1 MSTLKDP
8 LRHRADF
15 VSAAIHRDSAGVI
28 YSDRNR
34 TSPVSAIVR
43 NVFQF
48 ADDDIPGILA
58 ILPCNKSFIPPPG
71 AAMSILGL
79 LFLLLFGGPA
89 MADEQS
95 QGGKQHEQI
104 SNQERSSSELFKS
117 EVMPLLKR
125 HCIKCHGVSKKEA
138 DLQLHSA
145 VRIFQGGESGAVV
158 IPGHPEASALLTRVQ
173 RNEMPPLNSLSDSEK
188 RILELWIAEGAPGL
202 PASEAEAESIRR
214 DEHWAFTRLQP
225 VEPSQVNEPELCHTP
240 IDQFIQF
247 ELEKVGLRIGPA
259 ADRRTL
265 IRRVSF
271 ILTGLPPTLAEID
284 SFLADESADAWK
296 NMVERF
302 LSSTQYGVRWGRHWL
317 DAAGYA
323 DSNGYFNAD
332 SDRPLAWKYRD
343 YIVRSINADKP
354 FDQFVREQI
363 AGDELSGFDPQKH
376 RKAATPEMID
386 QLIATHYLRNGQDG
400 TGESDGNPDEVR
412 IDRYTALES
421 SQQIIASSLLGLT
434 FQCAKCHDHKFEPL
448 TQKDFYQFQSVLF
461 PTFNHEKWVKP
472 NDRFAYASPPG
483 VYEAWEKHIA
493 DAKEQLTVLQND
505 LRDWSMSNRLP
516 ELVRFFDDFSIVDR
530 LNENWSP
537 TINGDDGPAGV
548 STVNLLTI
556 APANLND
563 QPLPAALSS
572 NGLLQILEGGATGD
586 KWLAT
591 KQIFDWTPDIEGQW
605 IQVTFS
611 LVDTKVRNDE
621 KPAERIAY
629 GIALHDFNN
638 NSDVAGGN
646 ILIDGNPA
654 GGASVHID
662 YPGPSSTHAGNI
674 GSAGY
679 VAGKSYGVRIT
690 HLANQKFQL
699 QHLVDGLPEGRS
711 IELSEADLPNGCF
724 AFGLCCNRSFQVD
737 NVLVEASFAVDSL
750 APIAPAIAEFQAEL
764 KTRHD
769 KIRTV
774 ADKISELQAQ
784 EPGRIAWQ
792 TDTEPS
798 PPDVFLLERG
808 EYSLRKD
815 KVEPAPVSALND
827 DTNPLEITAPPN
839 GFPSS
844 GRRLA
849 WANWVTKPDSRA
861 ASLMARVQVNRVW
874 QQYFGTGLVST
885 PENLGMSGAEP
896 THPALLDWLA
906 HEFIRSGWSL
916 KSLHRLILQSAVLQQ
931 SSIANNQ
938 GTLVDPYNKLLW
950 RFPIRRLDA
959 EAVRDSQLA
968 ISGELDLSLDG
979 PYIPT
984 TRNGAAEVLV
994 PESNPGAFRRSIYLQ
1009 QRRSQGLSLLNVFDA
1024 PMMVVNCTRRPI
1036 TTMPLQSL
1044 TLLNSEFA
1052 VRRGQ
1057 NFAKRILSDAEK
1069 SDEDRIQLAF
1079 VLATGSPGEDDIT
1092 AESLAF
1098 IKQQQELYAESSD
1111 SRHKAWSD
1119 FCQLLLA
1126 SNGCLYLE

>member
-1 MSTLKDP
+1 
-8 LRHRADF
+8 
-15 VSAAIHRDSAGVI
+15 
-28 YSDRNR
+28 
-34 TSPVSAIVR
+34 
-43 NVFQF
+43 
-48 ADDDIPGILA
+48 
-58 ILPCNKSFIPPPG
+58 
-71 AAMSILGL
+71 MSILGL
-79 LFLLLFGGPA
+79 LFLLLCTGA
-89 MADEQS
+89 VLADESS
-95 QGGKQHEQI
+95 QGGKSSEQ
-104 SNQERSSSELFKS
+104 SFNQEHSSADSFRS

-138 DLQLHSA
+138 ALQLHSA

-158 IPGHPEASALLTRVQ
+158 IPGHPETSSLLTRIQ
-173 RNEMPPLNSLSDSEK
+173 KNEMPPENPLSDAEK
-188 RILELWIAEGAPGL
+188 QILERWIADGAPGL
-202 PASEAEAESIRR
+202 PANEAEADSMRR

-225 VEPSQVNEPELCHTP
+225 AEPPQVNQREICRTP

-247 ELEKVGLRIGPA
+247 ELEKVGLRISPN

-271 ILTGLPPTLAEID
+271 ILTGLPPTPEAIEN
-284 SFLADESADAWK
+284 FLNDESADAWS
-296 NMVERF
+296 NMVERY
-302 LSSTQYGVRWGRHWL
+302 LSSEQYGVRWGRHWL

-343 YIVRSINADKP
+343 YVVRSINADKP

-363 AGDELSGFDPQKH
+363 AGDELSGFRPEKH

-472 NDRFAYASPPG
+472 NERVVYASLPG
-483 VYEAWEKHIA
+483 VYDAWEKQIA
-493 DAKEQLTVLQND
+493 DAKERLAALQND
-505 LRDWSMSNRLP
+505 LREWSMKNRLP
-516 ELVRFFDDFSIVDR
+516 ELIRFSDDFSIGDR
-530 LNENWSP
+530 LDENWSS
-537 TINGDDGPAGV
+537 TISGDDGPAGV
-548 STVNLLTI
+548 SAVNLLTT
-556 APANLND
+556 APASLND

-572 NGLLQILEGGATGD
+572 NGLLQIVEGGATGD

-591 KQIFDWTPDIEGQW
+591 KQTFDWTPDGEGQW

-611 LVDTKVRNDE
+611 LIDTKVRDDE

-654 GGASVHID
+654 GGASVHVD

-690 HLANQKFQL
+690 HGANRKFQM
-699 QHLVDGLPEGRS
+699 QHLVDGLPEGRT
-711 IELSEADLPNGCF
+711 IELAEADLPNGCF
-724 AFGLCCNRSFQVD
+724 AFGLCCHRSYQVD
-737 NVLVEASFAVDSL
+737 DVLVEASFAVDSNS
-750 APIAPAIAEFQAEL
+750 PNAPAVAEFQAEL
-764 KTRHD
+764 SKRQNEL
-769 KIRTV
+769 RTV
-774 ADKISELQAQ
+774 ADEIPKLQAQ

-798 PPDVFLLERG
+798 PPEVFLLDRG
-808 EYSLRKD
+808 EYSHPGD

-827 DTNPLEITAPPN
+827 DTNPLAIIAPSG

-849 WANWVTKPDSRA
+849 WANWVTKPGSRA

-906 HEFIRSGWSL
+906 YEYIRSGWSL
-916 KSLHRLILQSAVLQQ
+916 KFLHREILQSAVLQQ
-931 SSIANNQ
+931 SSLANNK
-938 GTLVDPYNKLLW
+938 GTSADPYNKLLW

-959 EAVRDSQLA
+959 DAVRDSQLA
-968 ISGELDLSLDG
+968 ISGDLDLSLEG

-994 PESNPGAFRRSIYLQ
+994 PEGNPGAFRRSIFLQ

-1024 PMMVVNCTRRPI
+1024 PMMVVNCTRRPV

-1079 VLATGSPGEDDIT
+1079 VLSTGACCEDDI
-1092 AESLAF
+1092 AEESLAF
-1098 IKQQQELYAESSD
+1098 IKQQQELYADSSD

>member
-1 MSTLKDP
+1 
-8 LRHRADF
+8 
-15 VSAAIHRDSAGVI
+15 
-28 YSDRNR
+28 
-34 TSPVSAIVR
+34 
-43 NVFQF
+43 
-48 ADDDIPGILA
+48 
-58 ILPCNKSFIPPPG
+58 
-71 AAMSILGL
+71 MSILGL
-79 LFLLLFGGPA
+79 LCLLLCSGA
-89 MADEQS
+89 VLADEQS
-95 QGGKQHEQI
+95 SGDKPAAKS
-104 SNQERSSSELFKS
+104 SNQRHTSGDSFKS
-117 EVMPLLKR
+117 EIMPLLRR

-138 DLQLHSA
+138 SLQLYSA

-158 IPGHPEASALLTRVQ
+158 IPGHPQTSSLLTRVQ
-173 RNEMPPLNSLSDSEK
+173 KNEMPPENPLSDSEK
-188 RILELWIAEGAPGL
+188 QILERWIADGAPGL
-202 PASEAEAESIRR
+202 PANEAEAESMRR

-225 VEPSQVNEPELCHTP
+225 AEPPHVNQSEICRTP

-247 ELEKVGLRIGPA
+247 ELEKVGLGISPA
-259 ADRRTL
+259 AERRTL

-271 ILTGLPPTLAEID
+271 ILTGLPPTPVEID
-284 SFLADESADAWK
+284 SFLADESADAWN
-296 NMVERF
+296 NMVDRY
-302 LSSTQYGVRWGRHWL
+302 LSSEQYGVRWGRHWL

-343 YIVRSINADKP
+343 YVVRSINADKP
-354 FDQFVREQI
+354 FDQFIREQI
-363 AGDELSGFDPQKH
+363 AGDELSGFDPEKH

-472 NDRFAYASPPG
+472 NERVIYANLPG
-483 VYEAWEKHIA
+483 VYDAWEKQIA
-493 DAKEQLTVLQND
+493 DAKDRLTSLQND
-505 LRDWSMSNRLP
+505 LRDWSTKNRLP
-516 ELVRFFDDFSIVDR
+516 ELVRFSDDFSIGDR
-530 LNENWSP
+530 LNENWSSSI
-537 TINGDDGPAGV
+537 TGDDGPAGV

-572 NGLLQILEGGATGD
+572 NGLLQIIEGGATGD

-591 KQIFDWTPDIEGQW
+591 KQTFDWTPDVEGQW
-605 IQVTFS
+605 IQVKFS
-611 LVDTKVRNDE
+611 LVDTKVRDDE

-654 GGASVHID
+654 GGASVHVD

-690 HLANQKFQL
+690 HGANRRFQL
-699 QHLVDGLPEGRS
+699 QHLVDDLPEGKTA
-711 IELSEADLPNGCF
+711 ELAETDLPDGCF
-724 AFGLCCNRSFQVD
+724 AFGLCCNRSYQVD
-737 NVLVEASFAVDSL
+737 NVLVEASFAIDSQTAN
-750 APIAPAIAEFQAEL
+750 APEVAEFQAEL
-764 KTRHD
+764 KKRQD
-769 KIRTV
+769 QIKTV
-774 ADKISELQAQ
+774 ADEIPKLQAQ

-798 PPDVFLLERG
+798 PPDVFLLDRG
-808 EYSLRKD
+808 EYSHPKD

-827 DTNPLEITAPPN
+827 DTNPLEITPPPG

-849 WANWVTKPDSRA
+849 WANWVTKPGSRA

-906 HEFIRSGWSL
+906 QEYIRSGWSL
-916 KSLHRLILQSAVLQQ
+916 KSLHRVILQSAVLQQ
-931 SSIANNQ
+931 SSLANSE
-938 GTLVDPYNKLLW
+938 GTTVDPYNKLLW

-968 ISGELDLSLDG
+968 ISGDLDLSLEG
-979 PYIPT
+979 AYVPT

-994 PESNPGAFRRSIYLQ
+994 PENNPGAFRRSIYLQ

-1024 PMMVVNCTRRPI
+1024 PMMVVNCTRRPV

-1057 NFAKRILSDAEK
+1057 NFAKRILSDGDK
-1069 SDEDRIQLAF
+1069 SDGDRIRLAF
-1079 VLATGSPGEDDIT
+1079 VLATGSPCEDEIAVET
-1092 AESLAF
+1092 LGF

-1111 SRHKAWSD
+1111 SQHQAWAD

-1126 SNGCLYLE
+1126 SNGSLYLE

>member
-1 MSTLKDP
+1 
-8 LRHRADF
+8 
-15 VSAAIHRDSAGVI
+15 
-28 YSDRNR
+28 
-34 TSPVSAIVR
+34 
-43 NVFQF
+43 
-48 ADDDIPGILA
+48 
-58 ILPCNKSFIPPPG
+58 
-71 AAMSILGL
+71 MSILGL
-79 LFLLLFGGPA
+79 LLLLLGNSA
-89 MADEQS
+89 VMADEQS
-95 QGGKQHEQI
+95 LGDDQSRQRSKQQP
-104 SNQERSSSELFKS
+104 SSGETFKS

-138 DLQLHSA
+138 GLQLHSA
-145 VRIFQGGESGAVV
+145 VRIYQGGETGAVV
-158 IPGHPEASALLTRVQ
+158 IPNHPETSSLLIRVQ
-173 RNEMPPLNSLSDSEK
+173 KNEMPPENPLTDFEK
-188 RILELWIAEGAPGL
+188 QILERWIADGAPGL
-202 PASEAEAESIRR
+202 PANEAEAESMRR

-225 VEPSQVNEPELCHTP
+225 AEPPHVEQSGPCRTP
-240 IDQFIQF
+240 VDQFIQF
-247 ELEKVGLRIGPA
+247 ELEKVGLRISPA

-271 ILTGLPPTLAEID
+271 VLTGLPPTPAEID
-284 SFLADESADAWK
+284 TFLADESADAWN
-296 NMVERF
+296 NMVERY
-302 LSSTQYGVRWGRHWL
+302 LGSQQYGVRWGRHWL

-343 YIVRSINADKP
+343 YVVRSINADKP

-363 AGDELSGFDPQKH
+363 AGDELSGFDPEKH

-421 SQQIIASSLLGLT
+421 SQQIITSSLLGLT

-461 PTFNHEKWVKP
+461 PSFNHEKWVKP
-472 NDRFAYASPPG
+472 NERFVYANLPG
-483 VYEAWEKHIA
+483 VYDAWEKQIA
-493 DAKEQLTVLQND
+493 DAKERLTALQND
-505 LRDWSMSNRLP
+505 LRGWSTKNRLP
-516 ELVRFFDDFSIVDR
+516 ELVRFSDDFSIGDH
-530 LNENWSP
+530 LNENWSS
-537 TINGDDGPAGV
+537 TITGDDGPAGV
-548 STVNLLTI
+548 SSVNVLTT
-556 APANLND
+556 APADLND

-572 NGLLQILEGGATGD
+572 NGLLQIIEGGTTGD

-591 KQIFDWTPDIEGQW
+591 KQTFDWTPDFEGQW

-611 LVDTKVRNDE
+611 LIDTKVRDDE

-646 ILIDGNPA
+646 ILIDGNPS
-654 GGASVHID
+654 GGASVHLD
-662 YPGPSSTHAGNI
+662 YPGSSSTHAGNI

-679 VAGKSYGVRIT
+679 VAGKSFGVRIT
-690 HLANQKFQL
+690 HTANRKFQL
-699 QHLVDGLPEGRS
+699 QHLVDGLPEDRT
-711 IELSEADLPNGCF
+711 IELAEEDLPDGCF
-724 AFGLCCNRSFQVD
+724 AFGLCCNRSYQVD
-737 NVLVEASFAVDSL
+737 NVVVEASFAIDSQS
-750 APIAPAIAEFQAEL
+750 PIEPAVAEFQAEL
-764 KTRHD
+764 QKRQD
-769 KIRTV
+769 EIRTV
-774 ADKISELQAQ
+774 ADEIPKLQSQ

-798 PPDVFLLERG
+798 PPDVFLLDRG
-808 EYSLRKD
+808 EYSHPKD

-827 DTNPLEITAPPN
+827 DTNPLEITPPP
-839 GFPSS
+839 GDFPSS

-849 WANWVTKPDSRA
+849 WANWVTKPGSRA

-906 HEFIRSGWSL
+906 QDYIRSGWSL
-916 KSLHRLILQSAVLQQ
+916 KSLHRVILTSAVFQQ
-931 SSIANNQ
+931 SSRANGE
-938 GTLVDPYNKLLW
+938 GTLADPYNKLLW

-968 ISGELDLSLDG
+968 ICGDLDSSLEG
-979 PYIPT
+979 PYVPT

-994 PESNPGAFRRSIYLQ
+994 PENHPGAFRRSIYLQ

-1024 PMMVVNCTRRPI
+1024 PTMVVNCTRRPV

-1044 TLLNSEFA
+1044 ALLNSDFA
-1052 VRRGQ
+1052 VQRGQ
-1057 NFAKRILSDAEK
+1057 SFAKRILNDAEK
-1069 SDEDRIQLAF
+1069 TDEDRIRQAF
-1079 VLATGSPGEDDIT
+1079 VLSTGSPCEDDVAVET
-1092 AESLAF
+1092 LDF
-1098 IKQQQELYAESSD
+1098 IEQQQKLYAESSD
-1111 SRHKAWSD
+1111 SRLKAWAD

>member
-1 MSTLKDP
+1 
-8 LRHRADF
+8 
-15 VSAAIHRDSAGVI
+15 
-28 YSDRNR
+28 
-34 TSPVSAIVR
+34 
-43 NVFQF
+43 
-48 ADDDIPGILA
+48 
-58 ILPCNKSFIPPPG
+58 
-71 AAMSILGL
+71 MSILAL
-79 LFLLLFGGPA
+79 FFLLLCGGA
-89 MADEQS
+89 VLADEQS
-95 QGGKQHEQI
+95 SGDQQSRQP
-104 SNQERSSSELFKS
+104 SNQQPSYGEAFKS
-117 EVMPLLKR
+117 EVLPLLKR

-138 DLQLHSA
+138 SLQLHSA

-158 IPGHPEASALLTRVQ
+158 IPLHPETSSLLTRVQ
-173 RNEMPPLNSLSDSEK
+173 KNEMPPENPLSNSEK
-188 RILELWIAEGAPGL
+188 RILERWIADGAPGL
-202 PASEAEAESIRR
+202 PASEAEAEAMRR

-225 VEPSQVNEPELCHTP
+225 AELPHVRESEICRTP
-240 IDQFIQF
+240 IDQFIQS
-247 ELEKVGLRIGPA
+247 ELEKVGLRISPA

-271 ILTGLPPTLAEID
+271 ILTGLPPTPAEID
-284 SFLADESADAWK
+284 TFLADESVDTWNK
-296 NMVERF
+296 MVERY
-302 LSSTQYGVRWGRHWL
+302 LGSEQYGVRWGRHWL

-343 YIVRSINADKP
+343 YVVRSINADKP

-363 AGDELSGFDPQKH
+363 AGDELSGFDPEKH

-434 FQCAKCHDHKFEPL
+434 FQCAKCHNHKFEPL
-448 TQKDFYQFQSVLF
+448 TQKDFYQFQSVLY
-461 PTFNHEKWVKP
+461 PAFNHEKWVKP
-472 NDRFAYASPPG
+472 NERVAYANLPG
-483 VYEAWEKHIA
+483 VYDAWEKQIV
-493 DAKEQLTVLQND
+493 DAKVRLTALQND
-505 LRDWSMSNRLP
+505 LRDWSMKNRLP
-516 ELVRFFDDFSIVDR
+516 ELVRFSDDFSSGDR
-530 LNENWSP
+530 LNENWSS
-537 TINGDDGPAGV
+537 TIAGDDGPAGV
-548 STVNLLTI
+548 SSVNLLTT

-563 QPLPAALSS
+563 QPLPAALSAR
-572 NGLLQILEGGATGD
+572 GLLQIVEGGATGD

-591 KQIFDWTPDIEGQW
+591 KQTFDWTPDVEGQW

-611 LVDTKVRNDE
+611 LLETKVREDD

-638 NSDVAGGN
+638 SSDVPGGN
-646 ILIDGNPA
+646 ILIDGNPT
-654 GGASVHID
+654 GGASVHVD

-674 GSAGY
+674 GGAGY

-690 HLANQKFQL
+690 HGTNRKFQL
-699 QHLVDGLPEGRS
+699 QHLVDGVPEGKT
-711 IELSEADLPNGCF
+711 IELADTDLPDGCF
-724 AFGLCCNRSFQVD
+724 AFGLCCNRSYQVD
-737 NVLVEASFAVDSL
+737 DVLVEASFPFDSQV
-750 APIAPAIAEFQAEL
+750 PNAPAVAEFQAEL
-764 KTRHD
+764 KKRQD
-769 KIRTV
+769 EIRTI
-774 ADKISELQAQ
+774 ADEIPKLQAQ

-798 PPDVFLLERG
+798 SPEVFLLDRG
-808 EYSLRKD
+808 EYSHPRD
-815 KVEPAPVSALND
+815 KVEPTPVSALND
-827 DTNPLEITAPPN
+827 DTNPLEITAPPG

-849 WANWVTKPDSRA
+849 WANWVTKPGSRA

-896 THPALLDWLA
+896 SHPALLDWLA
-906 HEFIRSGWSL
+906 HEYIRSGWSL
-916 KSLHRLILQSAVLQQ
+916 KSLHRVILQSAAVQQ
-931 SSIANNQ
+931 SGIANSKAASA
-938 GTLVDPYNKLLW
+938 DPYNKLLW
-950 RFPIRRLDA
+950 RFPVRRLDA

-968 ISGELDLSLDG
+968 ISGDLDLSLEG

-984 TRNGAAEVLV
+984 TRNGAAEVFV
-994 PESNPGAFRRSIYLQ
+994 PENNPGAFRRSIYLQ
-1009 QRRSQGLSLLNVFDA
+1009 QRRSQGLSLLTVFDA
-1024 PMMVVNCTRRPI
+1024 PMMVVNCTRRPV

-1057 NFAKRILSDAEK
+1057 NFARRILSDAEK
-1069 SDEDRIQLAF
+1069 SEEDRIRLAF
-1079 VLATGSPGEDDIT
+1079 VLTTGMPCEDDVA
-1092 AESLAF
+1092 AEALGF
-1098 IKQQQELYAESSD
+1098 IRQQQELFAESSE
-1111 SRHKAWSD
+1111 SKHKAWSD

>member
-1 MSTLKDP
+1 
-8 LRHRADF
+8 
-15 VSAAIHRDSAGVI
+15 
-28 YSDRNR
+28 
-34 TSPVSAIVR
+34 
-43 NVFQF
+43 
-48 ADDDIPGILA
+48 
-58 ILPCNKSFIPPPG
+58 
-71 AAMSILGL
+71 MSILGL
-79 LFLLLFGGPA
+79 LCLLLCCGTVL
-89 MADEQS
+89 ADEQS
-95 QGGKQHEQI
+95 SGDQQSTQP
-104 SNQERSSSELFKS
+104 SNQQRSSDDAFKS

-138 DLQLHSA
+138 GLQLHSA

-158 IPGHPEASALLTRVQ
+158 IPKHPEASSLLTRVQ
-173 RNEMPPLNSLSDSEK
+173 KNEMPPENPLSASEK
-188 RILELWIAEGAPGL
+188 QILERWIADGAPGL
-202 PASEAEAESIRR
+202 PASEAEADSMRR

-225 VEPSQVNEPELCHTP
+225 AEPPHVKQSQICRTP
-240 IDQFIQF
+240 IDHFVQF
-247 ELEKVGLRIGPA
+247 ELEKVGLQISPA

-271 ILTGLPPTLAEID
+271 ILTGLPPTPAEID
-284 SFLADESADAWK
+284 RFIGDESAEAWN
-296 NMVERF
+296 NMVEHY
-302 LSSTQYGVRWGRHWL
+302 LGSEQYGVRWGRHWL

-343 YIVRSINADKP
+343 YVVRSINADKP

-363 AGDELSGFDPQKH
+363 AGDELSGFDSGKH
-376 RKAATPEMID
+376 RKAATQEMID

-472 NDRFAYASPPG
+472 NDRFVYANLPG
-483 VYEAWEKHIA
+483 VYDAWEKQIA
-493 DAKEQLTVLQND
+493 DAKEQLTALQND
-505 LRDWSMSNRLP
+505 LRDWSMKNRLP
-516 ELVRFFDDFSIVDR
+516 ELVRFSDDFSIGDR
-530 LNENWSP
+530 LNENWSS
-537 TINGDDGPAGV
+537 TITGDDSPAGV
-548 STVNLLTI
+548 SSVNLLTT

-572 NGLLQILEGGATGD
+572 NGLLQIVEGGATGD

-591 KQIFDWTPDIEGQW
+591 KQTFDWTPEAEGQW

-611 LVDTKVRNDE
+611 LVETKVRDDE
-621 KPAERIAY
+621 KSAERIAY

-654 GGASVHID
+654 GGASVHLD
-662 YPGPSSTHAGNI
+662 YPGPQSTHAGNI

-690 HLANQKFQL
+690 HGANRKFQL
-699 QHLVDGLPEGRS
+699 QHVVDGFPEGQA
-711 IELSEADLPNGCF
+711 IELAEENLPDGCF

-737 NVLVEASFAVDSL
+737 NVLVEASFVVDSQT
-750 APIAPAIAEFQAEL
+750 PNTPAVAEFQAEL
-764 KTRHD
+764 KKRHD
-769 KIRTV
+769 QIKTI
-774 ADKISELQAQ
+774 ADEIPKLQAE

-792 TDTEPS
+792 TDTEHS
-798 PPDVFLLERG
+798 PPDVFLLDRG
-808 EYSLRKD
+808 EYSHLKD

-827 DTNPLEITAPPN
+827 DTNPMEITAPPG

-849 WANWVTKPDSRA
+849 WANWVTKPGSRA

-906 HEFIRSGWSL
+906 QEYIRSGWSL

-931 SSIANNQ
+931 SSFANND
-938 GTLVDPYNKLLW
+938 GTSADPYNKLLW

-968 ISGELDLSLDG
+968 ISGDLDMSLDG
-979 PYIPT
+979 PYVPT

-994 PESNPGAFRRSIYLQ
+994 PEDSSGAFRRSVYLQ

-1024 PMMVVNCTRRPI
+1024 PMMVVNCTRRPV

-1057 NFAKRILSDAEK
+1057 NFAKRVLSDPLI
-1069 SDEDRIQLAF
+1069 SDEDRIKQAF
-1079 VLATGSPGEDDIT
+1079 VLATGVACEDDIT
-1092 AESLAF
+1092 TESLAF

-1111 SRHKAWSD
+1111 SQHKAWSD

-1126 SNGCLYLE
+1126 SNNCLYLE

>member
-1 MSTLKDP
+1 
-8 LRHRADF
+8 
-15 VSAAIHRDSAGVI
+15 
-28 YSDRNR
+28 
-34 TSPVSAIVR
+34 
-43 NVFQF
+43 
-48 ADDDIPGILA
+48 
-58 ILPCNKSFIPPPG
+58 
-71 AAMSILGL
+71 MSILGL
-79 LFLLLFGGPA
+79 LVLMLCGGVA
-89 MADEQS
+89 LADEQS
-95 QGGKQHEQI
+95 QGGKPSEQFTK
-104 SNQERSSSELFKS
+104 QFRSRDESFKS

-125 HCIKCHGVSKKEA
+125 HCIKCHGVSRKEA
-138 DLQLHSA
+138 GLQLHSA

-158 IPGHPEASALLTRVQ
+158 IPGHAETSSLLTRVQ
-173 RNEMPPLNSLSDSEK
+173 KNEMPPENPLSDSEK
-188 RILELWIAEGAPGL
+188 LILERWIADGAPGL
-202 PASEAEAESIRR
+202 PANEAEAESMQR

-225 VEPSQVNEPELCHTP
+225 AEPPHVGQSEICRTP
-240 IDQFIQF
+240 IDHFIQF
-247 ELEKVGLRIGPA
+247 ELEKIGLRISPA
-259 ADRRTL
+259 SDRRTL

-271 ILTGLPPTLAEID
+271 VLTGLPPTPAEIEN
-284 SFLADESADAWK
+284 FLADESVEAWS
-296 NMVERF
+296 NMVERY
-302 LSSTQYGVRWGRHWL
+302 LNSEQYGVRWGRHWL

-343 YIVRSINADKP
+343 YVVRSINADKP

-363 AGDELSGFDPQKH
+363 AGDELSGFDPEKH
-376 RKAATPEMID
+376 RKAATQEMID

-472 NDRFAYASPPG
+472 NERIVYANLPG
-483 VYEAWEKHIA
+483 VYEAWEKQIT
-493 DAKEQLTVLQND
+493 DAKERLTVLQND
-505 LRDWSMSNRLP
+505 LRDWSTMNRLP
-516 ELVRFFDDFSIVDR
+516 ELVRFSDDFSIGDR
-530 LNENWSP
+530 LNENWSN
-537 TINGDDGPAGV
+537 TIAGDDGPAGV
-548 STVNLLTI
+548 STVNLLTT
-556 APANLND
+556 APENLND

-572 NGLLQILEGGATGD
+572 NGLLQIVEGGATGD

-591 KQIFDWTPDIEGQW
+591 KQTFDWTPDVEGQW

-611 LVDTKVRNDE
+611 LVDTKVRDDE

-638 NSDVAGGN
+638 NSTVAGGN

-654 GGASVHID
+654 GGASVHVD

-690 HLANQKFQL
+690 HGANRQFQL
-699 QHLVDGLPEGRS
+699 QHLVDGLPEGRT
-711 IELSEADLPNGCF
+711 IELAEADLPDGGF

-737 NVLVEASFAVDSL
+737 NVLVEASFAIDSQS
-750 APIAPAIAEFQAEL
+750 PSAPAVVQFQAEL
-764 KTRHD
+764 KKRQD
-769 KIRTV
+769 EIKTV
-774 ADKISELQAQ
+774 ADEIPKLQAQ

-798 PPDVFLLERG
+798 PPDVFLLDRG
-808 EYSLRKD
+808 EYSHPKD
-815 KVEPAPVSALND
+815 KVAPAPVSALND
-827 DTNPLEITAPPN
+827 ENNPMEITAPLN
-839 GFPSS
+839 GFSSS

-849 WANWVTKPDSRA
+849 WANWVTKPGSRA

-896 THPALLDWLA
+896 THPALIDWLA
-906 HEFIRSGWSL
+906 QEYIRSGWSL
-916 KSLHRLILQSAVLQQ
+916 KSLHRSILQSAVFQQ
-931 SSIANNQ
+931 TSFANND
-938 GTLVDPYNKLLW
+938 GTSADPYNKLLW

-968 ISGELDLSLDG
+968 ISGDLNMSLDG
-979 PYIPT
+979 PYVAT

-994 PESNPGAFRRSIYLQ
+994 PENNPGAFRRSIYLQ

-1024 PMMVVNCTRRPI
+1024 PMMVVNCTRRPV

-1052 VRRGQ
+1052 VRRGH
-1057 NFAKRILSDAEK
+1057 NFAKRILSDPTI
-1069 SDEDRIQLAF
+1069 SDEDRIKQAF
-1079 VLATGSPGEDDIT
+1079 LLATGSPCEDEIA

-1111 SRHKAWSD
+1111 SQHKAWAD
-1119 FCQLLLA
+1119 FCQLVLA

>member
-1 MSTLKDP
+1 
-8 LRHRADF
+8 
-15 VSAAIHRDSAGVI
+15 
-28 YSDRNR
+28 
-34 TSPVSAIVR
+34 
-43 NVFQF
+43 
-48 ADDDIPGILA
+48 
-58 ILPCNKSFIPPPG
+58 
-71 AAMSILGL
+71 MSILGL
-79 LFLLLFGGPA
+79 LILILCGGA
-89 MADEQS
+89 ALADEQS
-95 QGGKQHEQI
+95 PATKPTGTKSHAGNPPKADA
-104 SNQERSSSELFKS
+104 FKS

-138 DLQLHSA
+138 GLQLHTV
-145 VRIFQGGESGAVV
+145 VRIFQGGESGPVV
-158 IPGHPEASALLTRVQ
+158 IPNHPDTSLLLTRV
-173 RNEMPPLNSLSDSEK
+173 RKNEMPPENPLSDAEK
-188 RILELWIAEGAPGL
+188 LILERWITDGAPGL
-202 PASEAEAESIRR
+202 PANEAEADSMRR
-214 DEHWAFTRLQP
+214 DEHWAFTRLQSS
-225 VEPSQVNEPELCHTP
+225 EPPQVNQSDICRTP
-240 IDQFIQF
+240 IDKFIQA
-247 ELEKVGLRIGPA
+247 ELEKVDLRISPS

-271 ILTGLPPTLAEID
+271 ILTGLPPTPQEIENFLMDD
-284 SFLADESADAWK
+284 SANAWTR
-296 NMVERF
+296 MVERF
-302 LSSTQYGVRWGRHWL
+302 LASDQYGVRWGRHWL

-332 SDRPLAWKYRD
+332 SDRPLAWRYRD
-343 YIVRSINADKP
+343 YVVRSINADKP

-363 AGDELSGFDPQKH
+363 AGDEMSGFDPEKH

-434 FQCAKCHDHKFEPL
+434 FQCARCHDHKFEPL

-461 PTFNHEKWVKP
+461 PSYNPEKWVKP
-472 NDRFAYASPPG
+472 NDRFVYADLPG
-483 VYEAWEKHIA
+483 VYDAWEKQIN
-493 DAKEQLTVLQND
+493 DAKERLTRLQSD
-505 LRDWSMSNRLP
+505 LRDWSMKNRRP
-516 ELVRFFDDFSIVDR
+516 ELVRFSDDFSTGDR
-530 LNENWSP
+530 LPENWSS
-537 TINGDDGPAGV
+537 TITGDDGPAGV
-548 STVNLLTI
+548 STVNLLAA
-556 APANLND
+556 APANMND

-572 NGLLQILEGGATGD
+572 NGLLMIVEGGAMGD

-591 KQIFDWTPDIEGQW
+591 KQAFDWTPEVEGQW
-605 IQVTFS
+605 IQVSFS
-611 LVDTKVRNDE
+611 LIDTKVRDDE

-638 NSDVAGGN
+638 NSTVAGGN

-654 GGASVHID
+654 GGASVHLD

-679 VAGKSYGVRIT
+679 TAGRSYGVRVT
-690 HLANQKFQL
+690 HVANRRFQL
-699 QHLVDGLPEGRS
+699 QHLVDGLPEGNT
-711 IELSEADLPNGCF
+711 IELAEVDLPDGCF

-737 NVLVEASFAVDSL
+737 DVLVETSFVSDSQS
-750 APIAPAIAEFQAEL
+750 PDAPAVAEFQEEL
-764 KTRHD
+764 RKRQDEIKTL
-769 KIRTV
+769 
-774 ADKISELQAQ
+774 ADDIPKLQSQ

-798 PPDVFLLERG
+798 PPNVFLLDRG
-808 EYSLRKD
+808 EYSHPAD

-827 DTNPLEITAPPN
+827 EENPLEITAPQG

-849 WANWVTKPDSRA
+849 WANWVTKPGSRA

-885 PENLGMSGAEP
+885 PENLGMSGSEP
-896 THPALLDWLA
+896 THPELLDWLA
-906 HEFIRSGWSL
+906 QEYVRSGWSL
-916 KSLHRLILQSAVLQQ
+916 KSLHRLILQSAVFQQ
-931 SSIANNQ
+931 SSLASEE
-938 GTLVDPYNKLLW
+938 GTSADPYNRLLW

-968 ISGELDLSLDG
+968 ISGDLDLSMG
-979 PYIPT
+979 GAYVPT

-994 PESNPGAFRRSIYLQ
+994 PENNPGAFRRSIYLQ

-1024 PMMVVNCTRRPI
+1024 PMMVVNCTRRPV

-1057 NFAKRILSDAEK
+1057 NFAKRILNENSI
-1069 SDEDRIQLAF
+1069 SDEDRIRLAF
-1079 VLATGSPGEDDIT
+1079 VLATGTPCEADAT
-1092 AESLAF
+1092 AEALRF
-1098 IKQQQELYAESSD
+1098 ITQQQELYGESSD
-1111 SRHKAWSD
+1111 GRHKAWSD

-1126 SNGCLYLE
+1126 SNGSLYLE

>member
-1 MSTLKDP
+1 
-8 LRHRADF
+8 
-15 VSAAIHRDSAGVI
+15 
-28 YSDRNR
+28 
-34 TSPVSAIVR
+34 
-43 NVFQF
+43 
-48 ADDDIPGILA
+48 
-58 ILPCNKSFIPPPG
+58 
-71 AAMSILGL
+71 MSILGL
-79 LFLLLFGGPA
+79 LCLLLCGGA
-89 MADEQS
+89 VLADEQS
-95 QGGKQHEQI
+95 SGEKRSTQL
-104 SNQERSSSELFKS
+104 SNQQHAPGEAFKS
-117 EVMPLLKR
+117 EIMPLLKR

-138 DLQLHSA
+138 GLQLHSA

-158 IPGHPEASALLTRVQ
+158 IPGHPETSSLLTRVQ
-173 RNEMPPLNSLSDSEK
+173 KNEMPPENQLSDSEK
-188 RILELWIAEGAPGL
+188 QVLERWIAGGALGL
-202 PASEAEAESIRR
+202 PANEAEADSMRR

-225 VEPSQVNEPELCHTP
+225 SEPPLVRPSEICRTP
-240 IDQFIQF
+240 VDQFIQF
-247 ELEKVGLRIGPA
+247 ELEKVGLRISPA

-271 ILTGLPPTLAEID
+271 ILTGLPPTPDEID
-284 SFLADESADAWK
+284 RFLADESADAW
-296 NMVERF
+296 NTMVERY
-302 LSSTQYGVRWGRHWL
+302 LSSEQYGVRWGRHWL

-332 SDRPLAWKYRD
+332 SDRPLAWRYRD
-343 YIVRSINADKP
+343 YVVRSINADKP

-363 AGDELSGFDPQKH
+363 AGDELSGFDPEKH

-461 PTFNHEKWVKP
+461 PAFNHEKWVKP
-472 NDRFAYASPPG
+472 NERVIYANPPG
-483 VYEAWEKHIA
+483 VYDAWEKQIT
-493 DAKEQLTVLQND
+493 DAKTRLTALQDD
-505 LRDWSMSNRLP
+505 LREWSMRNRLP
-516 ELVRFFDDFSIVDR
+516 ELVRFSDDFSVVDR
-530 LNENWSP
+530 LNENWSS
-537 TINGDDGPAGV
+537 TITGDDGPAGV
-548 STVNLLTI
+548 STVNLLNA

-572 NGLLQILEGGATGD
+572 NGLLQIIEGGATGD

-591 KQIFDWTPDIEGQW
+591 KQTFDWTPEVEGQW

-611 LVDTKVRNDE
+611 LIDTKVRDDE
-621 KPAERIAY
+621 KSAERIAY

-638 NSDVAGGN
+638 NSDVVGGN

-654 GGASVHID
+654 GGAAVHVD

-674 GSAGY
+674 GSVGY

-690 HLANQKFQL
+690 HGAKRRFQL
-699 QHLVDGLPEGRS
+699 QHLVDGLPEGKS
-711 IELSEADLPNGCF
+711 VELAEADLPDGCF
-724 AFGLCCNRSFQVD
+724 AFGLCCHRSYQVD
-737 NVLVEASFAVDSL
+737 NVLVEASFAVDSQS
-750 APIAPAIAEFQAEL
+750 PNAPAVAEFQAEL
-764 KTRHD
+764 KKRQD
-769 KIRTV
+769 EIKAV
-774 ADKISELQAQ
+774 ADEIPELQAQ

-792 TDTEPS
+792 TDTEPM
-798 PPDVFLLERG
+798 PPDVFLLDRG
-808 EYSLRKD
+808 EYSHPKD

-827 DTNPLEITAPPN
+827 DTNPLEITAPSG

-849 WANWVTKPDSRA
+849 WANWVTKPGSRA

-874 QQYFGTGLVST
+874 QQYFGAGLVST

-906 HEFIRSGWSL
+906 QEYIRSGWSL
-916 KSLHRLILQSAVLQQ
+916 KTLHRVILCSAVFQQ
-931 SSIANNQ
+931 SSIANNE
-938 GTLVDPYNKLLW
+938 GTSADPYNKLLW

-968 ISGELDLSLDG
+968 ISGDLDLSLEG
-979 PYIPT
+979 PYVPT

-1024 PMMVVNCTRRPI
+1024 PMMVVNCTRRPV

-1052 VRRGQ
+1052 VRRGH
-1057 NFAKRILSDAEK
+1057 NFAKRILNDTEK
-1069 SDEDRIQLAF
+1069 SDEDRIRLAF
-1079 VLATGSPGEDDIT
+1079 VLATGAPCENNVALET
-1092 AESLAF
+1092 LAF
-1098 IKQQQELYAESSD
+1098 IQQQQELYAGMPD
-1111 SRHKAWSD
+1111 NRHKAWSD